1 MAQSHQRSVAEVGE
15 FGLIAAI
22 QPVFHQGADV
32 VVGPG
37 DDAAV
42 LAVASGQVV
51 VSTDL
56 LIENRHFRCDW
67 SSAED
72 VGHKAAAANLSDI
85 NAMGGTATGMVLGLG
100 VPGSLGM
107 DWVNGLARGV
117 SEEVSLTGT
126 SVMGGDVTASDRIV
140 LSVTV
145 LGVCTDGPVRRS
157 GARPGEVVAVCGRLG
172 WAAAGYHV
180 LGRGFRSPRAVVE
193 AHRRPEPP
201 YKAGPEAA
209 KLGATAMID
218 LSDGLLADL
227 GHVADESGVAIDVRT
242 DAFEID
248 EPLQAVGSALGTD
261 PLAYV
266 LTGGED
272 YALAATFPAD
282 VRLPAHWHVVGEV
295 REAGDGPA
303 VTVDGAEYAAAR
315 GYEHFR

>member
-1 MAQSHQRSVAEVGE
+1 MASSQQGTVAGVGE
-15 FGLIAAI
+15 FGLIETI
-22 QPVFHQGADV
+22 QPIFHQGGDV
-32 VVGPG
+32 LVGPG

-42 LAVASGQVV
+42 LAVPSGQVV

-56 LIENRHFRCDW
+56 LVENRHFRCDW

-85 NAMGGTATGMVLGLG
+85 NAMGGTATGMVVGLG
-100 VPGSLGM
+100 VPGSLPVT
-107 DWVNGLARGV
+107 WVTDLARGV
-117 SEEVSLTGT
+117 AEEVALTGT
-126 SVMGGDVTASDRIV
+126 SVLGGDVTSSEHIV

-145 LGVCTDGPVRRS
+145 LGACADGLVRRS
-157 GARPGEVVAVCGRLG
+157 GARSGDVVAVCGRLG

-193 AHRRPEPP
+193 AHRRPQPP
-201 YKAGPEAA
+201 YTAGPEAA

-227 GHVADESGVAIDVRT
+227 GHVARRSGVAIDVRT
-242 DAFEID
+242 TAFTVA
-248 EPLQAVGSALGTD
+248 EPLQGVGAALGAD
-261 PLAYV
+261 PMRYV

-282 VRLPAHWHVVGEV
+282 VDLPERWTVVGSVGEG
-295 REAGDGPA
+295 AG
-303 VTVDGAEYAAAR
+303 VTVDGEDYDAAR

>member
-1 MAQSHQRSVAEVGE
+1 MAQSQQRTVAEVGE
-15 FGLIAAI
+15 FGLIEAL
-22 QPVFHQGADV
+22 QPFFRQGSDV

-42 LAVASGQVV
+42 LTVPSGQVV

-56 LIENRHFRCDW
+56 LVENRHFRCDW

-100 VPGSLGM
+100 VPGTLPMS
-107 DWVNGLARGV
+107 WVDDLARGV
-117 SEEVSLTGT
+117 ADEVELTGT
-126 SVMGGDVTASDRIV
+126 SVLGGDVTSSEHIV

-145 LGVCTDGPVRRS
+145 LGACPDGPVRRS
-157 GARPGEVVAVCGRLG
+157 GARPGDVLAVCGRVG
-172 WAAAGYHV
+172 WSAAGYHV

-201 YKAGPEAA
+201 YTAGPQAA
-209 KLGATAMID
+209 TLGATAMID
-218 LSDGLLADL
+218 LSDGLLADV
-227 GHVADESGVAIDVRT
+227 GHIARASGVAVDVRT
-242 DAFEID
+242 GAFEPA
-248 EPLQAVGSALGTD
+248 EPLHAVGAALGVD
-261 PLAYV
+261 PMRYV

-272 YALAATFPAD
+272 YALAATFPGDAQ
-282 VRLPAHWHVVGEV
+282 LPAHWTVVGEV
-295 REAGDGPA
+295 AEGAG
-303 VTVDGAEYAAAR
+303 VTVDGGQYDAAR